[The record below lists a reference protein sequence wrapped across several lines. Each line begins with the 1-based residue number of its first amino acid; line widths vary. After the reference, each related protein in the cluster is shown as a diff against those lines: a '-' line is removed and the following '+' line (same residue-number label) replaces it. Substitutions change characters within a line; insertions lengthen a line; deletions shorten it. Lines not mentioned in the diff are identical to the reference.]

1 MLAVGLTNIGFNN
14 EPVFQLYE
22 LAPLAVK
29 VAVCPAQIVGLFT
42 LTIGIG
48 LTTTVTTFVL
58 VQPIAFVP
66 ITV

>member
-29 VAVCPAQIVGLFT
+29 VAVCPEQIVGLFT

-48 LTTTVTTFVL
+48 LTTTVTKLAEVH
-58 VQPIAFVP
+58 PIAFVP